1 MYHVFAKNKDGTVG
15 FAEAIES
22 VHPIGKNRAFVLP
35 VSGIGFFCD
44 IDELVEIDE
53 ADIIHHCAGGCVV
66 KVRLKGDVQ
75 E

>member
-1 MYHVFAKNKDGTVG
+1 MYHVIAKNKEGTEG

-44 IDELVEIDE
+44 IDELIDIDDG
-53 ADIIHHCAGGCVV
+53 DILHRCAGGVMV
-66 KVRLKGDVQ
+66 KVRLKGDGK
-75 E
+75 

>member
-35 VSGIGFFCD
+35 VSGIGFF
-44 IDELVEIDE
+44 L
-53 ADIIHHCAGGCVV
+53 
-66 KVRLKGDVQ
+66 RY
-75 E
+75 